1 MGLTAIVTNAGRAA
15 LVNAANTGT
24 RAVTIAQV
32 GLSGTALAPEAGAT
46 VLPGQFKTIATLS
59 GDVVAD
65 DTIHLIV
72 RDESADVFT
81 VRSLAL
87 YLADGTLFALYGQA
101 DVLLEKSAQALMLL
115 AIDIRFEDVDA
126 SAITFGDTNFLNPPA
141 TTERQGVVELA
152 TVAEAQAG
160 IDALRA
166 LTPQAA
172 RSAILGWLLAQ
183 DGAGSGLDADLLD
196 GQQGSWYT
204 NIAARLGY
212 VPWGPTNDGAGSGLD
227 ADLLDG
233 LDSSYF
239 VNIPA
244 RLGYAPVNKAGDTFT
259 GLVSIQGVGLAAGI
273 RCYNTVAN
281 RDYRVIQKD
290 DGSLQITDETD
301 GVVRF
306 AITSSGTIYHGT
318 SDLMWHAGNDGAG
331 SGLDADLLDGRQ
343 ASDFAL
349 LSGALSG
356 QRERCC
362 RKRRLDHLLAAQ
374 QPGLGQRGRQHLV
387 GKRQRERHHRHL
399 HTIVSRSRRQEH
411 DCPGHD
417 PAGQPHGG
425 SAPERGLYPGP
436 GRPTDFY
443 GSGMFLN
450 GNPLWRSDND
460 GAGSGLDADL
470 LDGQQGSWYADIIG
484 RLGYAPVQQGTGIGQ
499 RSNAIKMGWNG
510 SKLQLTVDTYD
521 QGNIVTEPNLANASM
536 NVNAAYVQRNNN
548 HLWGPDNDG
557 SGSGLD
563 ADLLDGFQA
572 DAFARITAQSIGSTG
587 YLVLSNGLKI
597 VYGTVQLTQDA
608 YSYATFPIAF
618 ESAPAV
624 VFPTI
629 DTVNNSSDQNTLLTA
644 RTMNGFT
651 VFQAA
656 DISNVSLP
664 YIAIGR

>member
-212 VPWGPTNDGAGSGLD
+212 VPW
-227 ADLLDG
+227 ADQRRG
-233 LDSSYF
+233 RKRARCR
-239 VNIPA
+239 PA
-244 RLGYAPVNKAGDTFT
+244 R
-259 GLVSIQGVGLAAGI
+259 
-273 RCYNTVAN
+273 
-281 RDYRVIQKD
+281 
-290 DGSLQITDETD
+290 
-301 GVVRF
+301 
-306 AITSSGTIYHGT
+306 
-318 SDLMWHAGNDGAG
+318 W
-331 SGLDADLLDGRQ
+331 
-343 ASDFAL
+343 
-349 LSGALSG
+349 
-356 QRERCC
+356 
-362 RKRRLDHLLAAQ
+362 
-374 QPGLGQRGRQHLV
+374 
-387 GKRQRERHHRHL
+387 
-399 HTIVSRSRRQEH
+399 
-411 DCPGHD
+411 
-417 PAGQPHGG
+417 AGQQLFREH
-425 SAPERGLYPGP
+425 PGA
-436 GRPTDFY
+436 
-443 GSGMFLN
+443 SGVC
-450 GNPLWRSDND
+450 P
-460 GAGSGLDADL
+460 
-470 LDGQQGSWYADIIG
+470 GQQGWRQHRPTSPWPVGWAAPG
-484 RLGYAPVQQGTGIGQ
+484 RTSSCRFRPI
-499 RSNAIKMGWNG
+499 
-510 SKLQLTVDTYD
+510 D
-521 QGNIVTEPNLANASM
+521 GNL
-536 NVNAAYVQRNNN
+536 
-548 HLWGPDNDG
+548 
-557 SGSGLD
+557 
-563 ADLLDGFQA
+563 
-572 DAFARITAQSIGSTG
+572 
-587 YLVLSNGLKI
+587 
-597 VYGTVQLTQDA
+597 
-608 YSYATFPIAF
+608 
-618 ESAPAV
+618 
-624 VFPTI
+624 
-629 DTVNNSSDQNTLLTA
+629 
-644 RTMNGFT
+644 
-651 VFQAA
+651 
-656 DISNVSLP
+656 
-664 YIAIGR
+664 

>member
-1 MGLTAIVTNAGRAA
+1 V
-15 LVNAANTGT
+15 
-24 RAVTIAQV
+24 
-32 GLSGTALAPEAGAT
+32 
-46 VLPGQFKTIATLS
+46 
-59 GDVVAD
+59 
-65 DTIHLIV
+65 
-72 RDESADVFT
+72 
-81 VRSLAL
+81 
-87 YLADGTLFALYGQA
+87 
-101 DVLLEKSAQALMLL
+101 
-115 AIDIRFEDVDA
+115 
-126 SAITFGDTNFLNPPA
+126 
-141 TTERQGVVELA
+141 
-152 TVAEAQAG
+152 
-160 IDALRA
+160 
-166 LTPQAA
+166 
-172 RSAILGWLLAQ
+172 
-183 DGAGSGLDADLLD
+183 
-196 GQQGSWYT
+196 
-204 NIAARLGY
+204 
-212 VPWGPTNDGAGSGLD
+212 GPTNDGAGSGLD

-349 LSGALSG
+349 LSGARFQGNGNGVAGSEDWIIFSLRNNQGSASAVG
-356 QRERCC
+356 NTSWESVNENGITVTSIQSF
-362 RKRRLDHLLAAQ
+362 LDPDGKSTIALVTTP
-374 QPGLGQRGRQHLV
+374 PG
-387 GKRQRERHHRHL
+387 
-399 HTIVSRSRRQEH
+399 SRTADRRQN
-411 DCPGHD
+411 
-417 PAGQPHGG
+417 A
-425 SAPERGLYPGP
+425 AYIRGP

-521 QGNIVTEPNLANASM
+521 QGNIVTEPNLANSTM

>member
-204 NIAARLGY
+204 DIPARLGY
-212 VPWGPTNDGAGSGLD
+212 APWGPTNRRAGSASTPPTRFAGRQLFPEHSDGLAYPALMGPARLNVWHVGNSGAVL

-244 RLGYAPVNKAGDTFT
+244 RLGYADQQAGDTFT
-259 GLVSIQGVGLAAGI
+259 GLVAFRALALRGPVI
-273 RCYNTVAN
+273 TPAN
-281 RDYRVIQKD
+281 RDYRVID
-290 DGSLQITDETD
+290 DGSLQIDETD
-301 GVVRF
+301 G
-306 AITSSGTIYHGT
+306 ASTSPVISGERPQ
-318 SDLMWHAGNDGAG
+318 WHSGNDGAG
-331 SGLDADLLDGRQ
+331 SGLDRSARCATTRARPARSATPRGKASTRTASLSPPYNRFLGADGK
-343 ASDFAL
+343 STV
-349 LSGALSG
+349 
-356 QRERCC
+356 
-362 RKRRLDHLLAAQ
+362 
-374 QPGLGQRGRQHLV
+374 PLGI
-387 GKRQRERHHRHL
+387 
-399 HTIVSRSRRQEH
+399 TS
-411 DCPGHD
+411 
-417 PAGQPHGG
+417 AGQPHGG
-425 SAPERGLYPGP
+425 SAPDHPPLYPGP
-436 GRPTDFY
+436 GRPTFPAA
-443 GSGMFLN
+443 GCSSMAIPSG
-450 GNPLWRSDND
+450 
-460 GAGSGLDADL
+460 
-470 LDGQQGSWYADIIG
+470 G
-484 RLGYAPVQQGTGIGQ
+484 RT
-499 RSNAIKMGWNG
+499 
-510 SKLQLTVDTYD
+510 T
-521 QGNIVTEPNLANASM
+521 
-536 NVNAAYVQRNNN
+536 
-548 HLWGPDNDG
+548 
-557 SGSGLD
+557 
-563 ADLLDGFQA
+563 
-572 DAFARITAQSIGSTG
+572 
-587 YLVLSNGLKI
+587 
-597 VYGTVQLTQDA
+597 
-608 YSYATFPIAF
+608 
-618 ESAPAV
+618 
-624 VFPTI
+624 
-629 DTVNNSSDQNTLLTA
+629 TA
-644 RTMNGFT
+644 RAPGSMPICSMGSRAAGTRTSSGDWAMPRAGDRDGYRPAIQCQQAG
-651 VFQAA
+651 VERQQVAA
-656 DISNVSLP
+656 DRRHHARATSSPSPIWRMP
-664 YIAIGR
+664 A

>member
-212 VPWGPTNDGAGSGLD
+212 VPWG
-227 ADLLDG
+227 
-233 LDSSYF
+233 
-239 VNIPA
+239 
-244 RLGYAPVNKAGDTFT
+244 
-259 GLVSIQGVGLAAGI
+259 
-273 RCYNTVAN
+273 
-281 RDYRVIQKD
+281 
-290 DGSLQITDETD
+290 
-301 GVVRF
+301 
-306 AITSSGTIYHGT
+306 
-318 SDLMWHAGNDGAG
+318 
-331 SGLDADLLDGRQ
+331 
-343 ASDFAL
+343 
-349 LSGALSG
+349 
-356 QRERCC
+356 
-362 RKRRLDHLLAAQ
+362 
-374 QPGLGQRGRQHLV
+374 
-387 GKRQRERHHRHL
+387 
-399 HTIVSRSRRQEH
+399 
-411 DCPGHD
+411 
-417 PAGQPHGG
+417 
-425 SAPERGLYPGP
+425 
-436 GRPTDFY
+436 RPT
-443 GSGMFLN
+443 
-450 GNPLWRSDND
+450 
-460 GAGSGLDADL
+460 
-470 LDGQQGSWYADIIG
+470 
-484 RLGYAPVQQGTGIGQ
+484 TGPEAA
-499 RSNAIKMGWNG
+499 SMPTCSMGW
-510 SKLQLTVDTYD
+510 T
-521 QGNIVTEPNLANASM
+521 
-536 NVNAAYVQRNNN
+536 AA
-548 HLWGPDNDG
+548 
-557 SGSGLD
+557 
-563 ADLLDGFQA
+563 
-572 DAFARITAQSIGSTG
+572 
-587 YLVLSNGLKI
+587 
-597 VYGTVQLTQDA
+597 
-608 YSYATFPIAF
+608 
-618 ESAPAV
+618 
-624 VFPTI
+624 
-629 DTVNNSSDQNTLLTA
+629 
-644 RTMNGFT
+644 
-651 VFQAA
+651 
-656 DISNVSLP
+656 IS
-664 YIAIGR
+664 

>member
-126 SAITFGDTNFLNPPA
+126 SDHLATHFLNPPA

-244 RLGYAPVNKAGDTFT
+244 RLGFYPV
-259 GLVSIQGVGLAAGI
+259 
-273 RCYNTVAN
+273 
-281 RDYRVIQKD
+281 
-290 DGSLQITDETD
+290 
-301 GVVRF
+301 
-306 AITSSGTIYHGT
+306 
-318 SDLMWHAGNDGAG
+318 
-331 SGLDADLLDGRQ
+331 
-343 ASDFAL
+343 
-349 LSGALSG
+349 
-356 QRERCC
+356 
-362 RKRRLDHLLAAQ
+362 
-374 QPGLGQRGRQHLV
+374 QRGR
-387 GKRQRERHHRHL
+387 HR
-399 HTIVSRSRRQEH
+399 
-411 DCPGHD
+411 
-417 PAGQPHGG
+417 
-425 SAPERGLYPGP
+425 
-436 GRPTDFY
+436 
-443 GSGMFLN
+443 
-450 GNPLWRSDND
+450 
-460 GAGSGLDADL
+460 
-470 LDGQQGSWYADIIG
+470 
-484 RLGYAPVQQGTGIGQ
+484 
-499 RSNAIKMGWNG
+499 
-510 SKLQLTVDTYD
+510 
-521 QGNIVTEPNLANASM
+521 
-536 NVNAAYVQRNNN
+536 
-548 HLWGPDNDG
+548 
-557 SGSGLD
+557 
-563 ADLLDGFQA
+563 
-572 DAFARITAQSIGSTG
+572 
-587 YLVLSNGLKI
+587 
-597 VYGTVQLTQDA
+597 
-608 YSYATFPIAF
+608 
-618 ESAPAV
+618 
-624 VFPTI
+624 
-629 DTVNNSSDQNTLLTA
+629 
-644 RTMNGFT
+644 
-651 VFQAA
+651 
-656 DISNVSLP
+656 
-664 YIAIGR
+664 

>member
-32 GLSGTALAPEAGAT
+32 GLSGTALAPEPGAT

-183 DGAGSGLDADLLD
+183 DGAGSA
-196 GQQGSWYT
+196 ST
-204 NIAARLGY
+204 RICSMASRAAGTPTSPRVSAMCRGAR
-212 VPWGPTNDGAGSGLD
+212 PTTGPEAGLD

-244 RLGYAPVNKAGDTFT
+244 RLGFYPVQMGTGIGQNTGNVVKVGWSGTRLKATVDTT
-259 GLVSIQGVGLAAGI
+259 DQGNLVTDAWLGNGYLQVNASSLNRGGLAVWGP
-273 RCYNTVAN
+273 
-281 RDYRVIQKD
+281 D
-290 DGSLQITDETD
+290 
-301 GVVRF
+301 
-306 AITSSGTIYHGT
+306 
-318 SDLMWHAGNDGAG
+318 NDGAG

-349 LSGALSG
+349 LSGARFQGNGNGVAGSEDWIIFSLRNNQGSASAVG
-356 QRERCC
+356 NTSWESVNENGITVTSIQSF
-362 RKRRLDHLLAAQ
+362 LDPDGKSTIALVTTP
-374 QPGLGQRGRQHLV
+374 PG
-387 GKRQRERHHRHL
+387 
-399 HTIVSRSRRQEH
+399 SRTADRRQN
-411 DCPGHD
+411 
-417 PAGQPHGG
+417 A
-425 SAPERGLYPGP
+425 AYIRGP

-587 YLVLSNGLKI
+587 YLVLSNG
-597 VYGTVQLTQDA
+597 
-608 YSYATFPIAF
+608 
-618 ESAPAV
+618 
-624 VFPTI
+624 
-629 DTVNNSSDQNTLLTA
+629 
-644 RTMNGFT
+644 
-651 VFQAA
+651 
-656 DISNVSLP
+656 
-664 YIAIGR
+664 

>member
-244 RLGYAPVNKAGDTFT
+244 RLGYAPANKAGDTFT

-349 LSGALSG
+349 LSGARFQGNGNGVAGSEDWIIFSLRNNQGSASAVG
-356 QRERCC
+356 NTSWESVNENGITVTSIQSFVDPDG
-362 RKRRLDHLLAAQ
+362 KSTIALVTTP
-374 QPGLGQRGRQHLV
+374 PG
-387 GKRQRERHHRHL
+387 
-399 HTIVSRSRRQEH
+399 SRTADRRQN
-411 DCPGHD
+411 
-417 PAGQPHGG
+417 A
-425 SAPERGLYPGP
+425 AYIRGP

-450 GNPLWRSDND
+450 GNPS
-460 GAGSGLDADL
+460 GA
-470 LDGQQGSWYADIIG
+470 
-484 RLGYAPVQQGTGIGQ
+484 RT
-499 RSNAIKMGWNG
+499 
-510 SKLQLTVDTYD
+510 T
-521 QGNIVTEPNLANASM
+521 
-536 NVNAAYVQRNNN
+536 
-548 HLWGPDNDG
+548 
-557 SGSGLD
+557 
-563 ADLLDGFQA
+563 
-572 DAFARITAQSIGSTG
+572 
-587 YLVLSNGLKI
+587 
-597 VYGTVQLTQDA
+597 
-608 YSYATFPIAF
+608 
-618 ESAPAV
+618 
-624 VFPTI
+624 
-629 DTVNNSSDQNTLLTA
+629 TA
-644 RTMNGFT
+644 RAPGSMPICSMGSR
-651 VFQAA
+651 AA
-656 DISNVSLP
+656 GTRTSSGDWAMPRCNRERVSASSPMPSRL
-664 YIAIGR
+664 AGTAASCS

>member
-87 YLADGTLFALYGQA
+87 YLADGTLFAIYGQA

-349 LSGALSG
+349 LSG
-356 QRERCC
+356 R
-362 RKRRLDHLLAAQ
+362 
-374 QPGLGQRGRQHLV
+374 
-387 GKRQRERHHRHL
+387 
-399 HTIVSRSRRQEH
+399 
-411 DCPGHD
+411 
-417 PAGQPHGG
+417 
-425 SAPERGLYPGP
+425 
-436 GRPTDFY
+436 
-443 GSGMFLN
+443 
-450 GNPLWRSDND
+450 
-460 GAGSGLDADL
+460 
-470 LDGQQGSWYADIIG
+470 
-484 RLGYAPVQQGTGIGQ
+484 
-499 RSNAIKMGWNG
+499 
-510 SKLQLTVDTYD
+510 
-521 QGNIVTEPNLANASM
+521 
-536 NVNAAYVQRNNN
+536 
-548 HLWGPDNDG
+548 
-557 SGSGLD
+557 
-563 ADLLDGFQA
+563 
-572 DAFARITAQSIGSTG
+572 AFRAT
-587 YLVLSNGLKI
+587 
-597 VYGTVQLTQDA
+597 GTVL
-608 YSYATFPIAF
+608 
-618 ESAPAV
+618 
-624 VFPTI
+624 
-629 DTVNNSSDQNTLLTA
+629 
-644 RTMNGFT
+644 
-651 VFQAA
+651 
-656 DISNVSLP
+656 
-664 YIAIGR
+664 

>member
-32 GLSGTALAPEAGAT
+32 GLSGTALAPEAGTT

-183 DGAGSGLDADLLD
+183 DGAGCGLDADLLD

-244 RLGYAPVNKAGDTFT
+244 RLGFYPVQMGTGIGQNTGNVVKVGWSGTRLKATVDTT
-259 GLVSIQGVGLAAGI
+259 DQGNLVTDAWLGNGYLQVNASSLNRGGLAVWGP
-273 RCYNTVAN
+273 
-281 RDYRVIQKD
+281 D
-290 DGSLQITDETD
+290 
-301 GVVRF
+301 
-306 AITSSGTIYHGT
+306 
-318 SDLMWHAGNDGAG
+318 NDGAG

-349 LSGALSG
+349 LSGARFQGNGNGVAGSEDWIIFSLRNNQGSASAVG
-356 QRERCC
+356 NTSWESVNENGITVTSIQSF
-362 RKRRLDHLLAAQ
+362 LDPDGKSTIALVTPP
-374 QPGLGQRGRQHLV
+374 PG
-387 GKRQRERHHRHL
+387 
-399 HTIVSRSRRQEH
+399 SRTADRRQN
-411 DCPGHD
+411 
-417 PAGQPHGG
+417 A
-425 SAPERGLYPGP
+425 AYIRGP

-629 DTVNNSSDQNTLLTA
+629 DAVNNASDQNTLLTA

-656 DISNVSLP
+656 DISNVALP

>member
-87 YLADGTLFALYGQA
+87 YLADGTLFAIYGQA

-227 ADLLDG
+227 ADLFDG

-244 RLGYAPVNKAGDTFT
+244 RLG
-259 GLVSIQGVGLAAGI
+259 
-273 RCYNTVAN
+273 
-281 RDYRVIQKD
+281 
-290 DGSLQITDETD
+290 
-301 GVVRF
+301 
-306 AITSSGTIYHGT
+306 
-318 SDLMWHAGNDGAG
+318 M
-331 SGLDADLLDGRQ
+331 
-343 ASDFAL
+343 
-349 LSGALSG
+349 
-356 QRERCC
+356 
-362 RKRRLDHLLAAQ
+362 
-374 QPGLGQRGRQHLV
+374 
-387 GKRQRERHHRHL
+387 
-399 HTIVSRSRRQEH
+399 SRSTRLATACR
-411 DCPGHD
+411 
-417 PAGQPHGG
+417 QPHH
-425 SAPERGLYPGP
+425 
-436 GRPTDFY
+436 GR
-443 GSGMFLN
+443 
-450 GNPLWRSDND
+450 WEHR
-460 GAGSGLDADL
+460 
-470 LDGQQGSWYADIIG
+470 
-484 RLGYAPVQQGTGIGQ
+484 VQQGAGH
-499 RSNAIKMGWNG
+499 R
-510 SKLQLTVDTYD
+510 
-521 QGNIVTEPNLANASM
+521 
-536 NVNAAYVQRNNN
+536 AAYRVPARWGDGLYLCQRQR
-548 HLWGPDNDG
+548 HRAL
-557 SGSGLD
+557 
-563 ADLLDGFQA
+563 
-572 DAFARITAQSIGSTG
+572 
-587 YLVLSNGLKI
+587 
-597 VYGTVQLTQDA
+597 
-608 YSYATFPIAF
+608 
-618 ESAPAV
+618 
-624 VFPTI
+624 
-629 DTVNNSSDQNTLLTA
+629 
-644 RTMNGFT
+644 
-651 VFQAA
+651 
-656 DISNVSLP
+656 
-664 YIAIGR
+664 

>member
-32 GLSGTALAPEAGAT
+32 GLSGTALAPEAGTT

-183 DGAGSGLDADLLD
+183 DGAGCGLDADLLD

-244 RLGYAPVNKAGDTFT
+244 RLGFYPVQMGTGIGQNTGNVVKVGWSGTRLKATVDTT
-259 GLVSIQGVGLAAGI
+259 DQGNLVTDAWLGNGYLQVNASSLNRGGLAVWGP
-273 RCYNTVAN
+273 
-281 RDYRVIQKD
+281 D
-290 DGSLQITDETD
+290 
-301 GVVRF
+301 
-306 AITSSGTIYHGT
+306 
-318 SDLMWHAGNDGAG
+318 NDGAG

-349 LSGALSG
+349 LSGARFQGNGNGVAGSEDWIIFSLRNNQGSASAVGNTSWESVNENGITVTSIQSFLDPDGKSTIALVTPRRAAARRIGARTRPISG
-356 QRERCC
+356 GPAAPRTFTAAGCSSTAIPSGGRTTTVRAPGSMPICSMGSRAAGTRTSSGDWAMPRCNRERVSASGPMPS
-362 RKRRLDHLLAAQ
+362 RWAGTAA
-374 QPGLGQRGRQHLV
+374 
-387 GKRQRERHHRHL
+387 
-399 HTIVSRSRRQEH
+399 SCS
-411 DCPGHD
+411 
-417 PAGQPHGG
+417 
-425 SAPERGLYPGP
+425 
-436 GRPTDFY
+436 
-443 GSGMFLN
+443 
-450 GNPLWRSDND
+450 
-460 GAGSGLDADL
+460 
-470 LDGQQGSWYADIIG
+470 
-484 RLGYAPVQQGTGIGQ
+484 
-499 RSNAIKMGWNG
+499 
-510 SKLQLTVDTYD
+510 
-521 QGNIVTEPNLANASM
+521 
-536 NVNAAYVQRNNN
+536 
-548 HLWGPDNDG
+548 
-557 SGSGLD
+557 
-563 ADLLDGFQA
+563 
-572 DAFARITAQSIGSTG
+572 
-587 YLVLSNGLKI
+587 
-597 VYGTVQLTQDA
+597 
-608 YSYATFPIAF
+608 
-618 ESAPAV
+618 
-624 VFPTI
+624 
-629 DTVNNSSDQNTLLTA
+629 
-644 RTMNGFT
+644 
-651 VFQAA
+651 
-656 DISNVSLP
+656 
-664 YIAIGR
+664 

>member
-1 MGLTAIVTNAGRAA
+1 
-15 LVNAANTGT
+15 
-24 RAVTIAQV
+24 
-32 GLSGTALAPEAGAT
+32 
-46 VLPGQFKTIATLS
+46 
-59 GDVVAD
+59 VA
-65 DTIHLIV
+65 
-72 RDESADVFT
+72 
-81 VRSLAL
+81 
-87 YLADGTLFALYGQA
+87 
-101 DVLLEKSAQALMLL
+101 
-115 AIDIRFEDVDA
+115 
-126 SAITFGDTNFLNPPA
+126 
-141 TTERQGVVELA
+141 
-152 TVAEAQAG
+152 
-160 IDALRA
+160 
-166 LTPQAA
+166 
-172 RSAILGWLLAQ
+172 
-183 DGAGSGLDADLLD
+183 
-196 GQQGSWYT
+196 
-204 NIAARLGY
+204 
-212 VPWGPTNDGAGSGLD
+212 
-227 ADLLDG
+227 
-233 LDSSYF
+233 
-239 VNIPA
+239 
-244 RLGYAPVNKAGDTFT
+244 KAWT
-259 GLVSIQGVGLAAGI
+259 
-273 RCYNTVAN
+273 
-281 RDYRVIQKD
+281 
-290 DGSLQITDETD
+290 
-301 GVVRF
+301 
-306 AITSSGTIYHGT
+306 
-318 SDLMWHAGNDGAG
+318 AGNDGAG

-349 LSGALSG
+349 LSGARFQGNGNGVAGSEDWIIFSLRNNQGSASAVG
-356 QRERCC
+356 NTSWESVNENGITVTSIQSF
-362 RKRRLDHLLAAQ
+362 LDPDGKSTIALVTTP
-374 QPGLGQRGRQHLV
+374 PG
-387 GKRQRERHHRHL
+387 
-399 HTIVSRSRRQEH
+399 SRTADRRQN
-411 DCPGHD
+411 
-417 PAGQPHGG
+417 A
-425 SAPERGLYPGP
+425 AYIRGP

-510 SKLQLTVDTYD
+510 SKLQLTVDTTRATSSPSP
-521 QGNIVTEPNLANASM
+521 IWRTR

>member
-244 RLGYAPVNKAGDTFT
+244 RLG
-259 GLVSIQGVGLAAGI
+259 
-273 RCYNTVAN
+273 
-281 RDYRVIQKD
+281 
-290 DGSLQITDETD
+290 
-301 GVVRF
+301 
-306 AITSSGTIYHGT
+306 
-318 SDLMWHAGNDGAG
+318 
-331 SGLDADLLDGRQ
+331 
-343 ASDFAL
+343 
-349 LSGALSG
+349 
-356 QRERCC
+356 
-362 RKRRLDHLLAAQ
+362 
-374 QPGLGQRGRQHLV
+374 
-387 GKRQRERHHRHL
+387 
-399 HTIVSRSRRQEH
+399 
-411 DCPGHD
+411 
-417 PAGQPHGG
+417 
-425 SAPERGLYPGP
+425 
-436 GRPTDFY
+436 FY
-443 GSGMFLN
+443 
-450 GNPLWRSDND
+450 
-460 GAGSGLDADL
+460 
-470 LDGQQGSWYADIIG
+470 
-484 RLGYAPVQQGTGIGQ
+484 PVQMGTGIGQ
-499 RSNAIKMGWNG
+499 NTGNVVKVGWSG
-510 SKLQLTVDTYD
+510 TRLKATVDTTD
-521 QGNIVTEPNLANASM
+521 QGNLVTDAWLGNGYFRSTPPRSIE
-536 NVNAAYVQRNNN
+536 AA
-548 HLWGPDNDG
+548 WPFGAG
-557 SGSGLD
+557 
-563 ADLLDGFQA
+563 
-572 DAFARITAQSIGSTG
+572 
-587 YLVLSNGLKI
+587 
-597 VYGTVQLTQDA
+597 
-608 YSYATFPIAF
+608 
-618 ESAPAV
+618 
-624 VFPTI
+624 
-629 DTVNNSSDQNTLLTA
+629 
-644 RTMNGFT
+644 
-651 VFQAA
+651 
-656 DISNVSLP
+656 
-664 YIAIGR
+664 

>member
-32 GLSGTALAPEAGAT
+32 GLSGTALAPEAGTT

-183 DGAGSGLDADLLD
+183 DGAGCGLDADLLD

-244 RLGYAPVNKAGDTFT
+244 RLGFYPVQMGTGIGQNTGNVVKVGWSGTRLKATVDTT
-259 GLVSIQGVGLAAGI
+259 DQGNLVTDAWLGNGYLQVNASSLNRGGLAVWGP
-273 RCYNTVAN
+273 
-281 RDYRVIQKD
+281 D
-290 DGSLQITDETD
+290 
-301 GVVRF
+301 
-306 AITSSGTIYHGT
+306 
-318 SDLMWHAGNDGAG
+318 NDGAG

-349 LSGALSG
+349 LSGARFQGNGNGVAGSEDWIIFSLRNNQGSASAVGNTSWESVNENGITVTSIQSFLDPDGKSTIALVTPRRAAARRIGARTRPISG
-356 QRERCC
+356 AR
-362 RKRRLDHLLAAQ
+362 
-374 QPGLGQRGRQHLV
+374 P
-387 GKRQRERHHRHL
+387 
-399 HTIVSRSRRQEH
+399 
-411 DCPGHD
+411 
-417 PAGQPHGG
+417 PHG
-425 SAPERGLYPGP
+425 L
-436 GRPTDFY
+436 Y

-629 DTVNNSSDQNTLLTA
+629 DAVNNAPT
-644 RTMNGFT
+644 RTRCSRPG
-651 VFQAA
+651 
-656 DISNVSLP
+656 P
-664 YIAIGR
+664 